1 MAGRV
6 KRTRR
11 DWGMVFLGLA
21 AGFALGEVK
30 QIWQPDRAVAW
41 VLGLL
46 TLACLL
52 LGFYL
57 TRDSRRGG

>member
-1 MAGRV
+1 M

-21 AGFALGEVK
+21 AGFTLGEVK

-41 VLGLL
+41 ALGLL

-57 TRDSRRGG
+57 TQDSGRGG

>member
-1 MAGRV
+1 M
-6 KRTRR
+6 KRARR

-30 QIWQPDRAVAW
+30 QIWQPNQMVAW
-41 VLGLL
+41 VLGVL

-52 LGFYL
+52 AGFYL
-57 TRDSRRGG
+57 MRNSKRGG

>member
-1 MAGRV
+1 
-6 KRTRR
+6 
-11 DWGMVFLGLA
+11 MVFLGLA
-21 AGFALGEVK
+21 AGFALGEVR

-46 TLACLL
+46 TLSCVL

-57 TRDSRRGG
+57 TRDSKRGD

>member
-1 MAGRV
+1 
-6 KRTRR
+6 
-11 DWGMVFLGLA
+11 MVFLGLA

>member
-1 MAGRV
+1 M

-11 DWGMVFLGLA
+11 DWGMICLGLA
-21 AGFALGEVK
+21 VGFMLGEVK
-30 QIWQPDRAVAW
+30 VFLHPDQVAAW

-46 TLACLL
+46 TLTFLV

-57 TRDSRRGG
+57 MRGRG